1 MRTISRWRRG
11 NIPKWGG
18 ILVTIDEKRLAEAP
32 AKAAQSQSSPRPEEM
47 ARETSQ
53 FIATWPPSTEEL
65 HEIERDLKG
74 GTPTKQAGK
83 IPVAVQEWPDWL
95 QKQWIASQRRRAWQ
109 IEHPPTIGRR
119 VFSPGGIL
127 VISIILLF
135 ALLSFGLGAALNNR
149 TSASG
154 STSSSTSSSSGN
166 TSSGMSGMSS
176 QQNTANVPDATQQYG
191 NQPAKFTIDKDGAK
205 HFTMTAEQVMWQ
217 PVKGHKVL
225 AWTLDGTVPGP
236 MIQATAG
243 EHVRITIVNH
253 LPEPTAIHW
262 HGLEVATQDDGV
274 PPLGMKPIEPG
285 QSYTYDYT
293 IRDQDAGTHWYHS
306 HYDDLKQVGGGM
318 YGAFIIA
325 PRPGSPQ
332 YQPMMQAERAD
343 VDQTM
348 FIGMLGGYY
357 VINGKSFPDTQPL
370 TVEHGQTVHLRMIGA
385 DTSMIH
391 PMHLHGH
398 SFQVVATD
406 GHLLSAPYTKDTL
419 SVAPGETYDVTF
431 YAWAAPGSIYPLH
444 CHILSHLMNPGQ
456 TGSEMGGLIELL
468 EYQK

>member
-1 MRTISRWRRG
+1 M
-11 NIPKWGG
+11 
-18 ILVTIDEKRLAEAP
+18 TIDQKSLAEDAEDVE
-32 AKAAQSQSSPRPEEM
+32 KEQ
-47 ARETSQ
+47 ETSP
-53 FIATWPPSTEEL
+53 FIRTWPPSEEEL
-65 HEIERDLKG
+65 DQLESDLR
-74 GTPTKQAGK
+74 AGK
-83 IPVAVQEWPDWL
+83 HVAPIGQTTSHVEEWPDWL
-95 QKQWIASQRRRAWQ
+95 QQQWIASQRRRAWR
-109 IEHPPTIGRR
+109 IEHPSTARTR
-119 VFSPGGIL
+119 LFSPSGVLMIAVVAVMIL
-127 VISIILLF
+127 VTL
-135 ALLSFGLGAALNNR
+135 GVGAALNNR
-149 TSASG
+149 NGSSPST
-154 STSSSTSSSSGN
+154 STSSSTTGDTN
-166 TSSGMSGMSS
+166 DGMSG
-176 QQNTANVPDATQQYG
+176 QQTTKANAPDATQQYG
-191 NQPAKFTIDKDGAK
+191 NQPAKYVVDKDGAK
-205 HFTMTAEQVMWQ
+205 HFTLTAQQVMWQ

-243 EHVRITIVNH
+243 DHIRVTIVNH
-253 LPEPTAIHW
+253 LPEATTIHW
-262 HGLEVATQDDGV
+262 HGLEVPTDNDGV
-274 PPLGMKPIEPG
+274 PPVGMKPIQPG
-285 QSYTYDYT
+285 QSYTYDFT
-293 IRDQDAGTHWYHS
+293 LQDQDAGTHWYHS

-357 VINGKSFPDTQPL
+357 VINGKSFPDTPPL
-370 TVEHGQTVHLRMIGA
+370 VVKHGQTVHLRMIGA
-385 DTSMIH
+385 DASMIH

-398 SFQVVATD
+398 SFQVVASD
-406 GHLLSAPYTKDTL
+406 GHLLPAPYTKDTL

-456 TGSEMGGLIELL
+456 SGSEMGGLVELL

>member
-1 MRTISRWRRG
+1 M
-11 NIPKWGG
+11 
-18 ILVTIDEKRLAEAP
+18 TIDQKSLAEDTTDAET
-32 AKAAQSQSSPRPEEM
+32 AQDTSPE
-47 ARETSQ
+47 ASQ
-53 FIATWPPSTEEL
+53 FIRTWPPSEEEL
-65 HEIERDLKG
+65 DQIESDLK
-74 GTPTKQAGK
+74 TGK
-83 IPVAVQEWPDWL
+83 PAVPASQTSSHVEEWPDWL

-109 IEHPPTIGRR
+109 IEHPSAARSHL
-119 VFSPGGIL
+119 FSPSGIL
-127 VISIILLF
+127 MIAVVAVLILGSL
-135 ALLSFGLGAALNNR
+135 GVGAALNNR
-149 TSASG
+149 NSSSPSA
-154 STSSSTSSSSGN
+154 SSSTTDNASD
-166 TSSGMSGMSS
+166 GMSGMGS
-176 QQNTANVPDATQQYG
+176 QQATANVPDATRQYG
-191 NQPAKFTIDKDGAK
+191 NQPAKYVMNKDGAQ
-205 HFTMTAEQVMWQ
+205 HFTLTAQQVMWQ

-236 MIQATAG
+236 MLQATAG
-243 EHVRITIVNH
+243 DHVRVTIVNH
-253 LPEPTAIHW
+253 LPEATAIHW
-262 HGLEVATQDDGV
+262 HGLEVPTDNDGV
-274 PPLGMKPIEPG
+274 PPIGMKPIEPG
-285 QSYTYDYT
+285 QSYTYDFT
-293 IRDQDAGTHWYHS
+293 LQDQDAGTHWYHS
-306 HYDDLKQVGGGM
+306 HYDDIKQVGGGM

-357 VINGKSFPDTQPL
+357 VINGKSFPDTPPL
-370 TVEHGQTVHLRMIGA
+370 VVKHGQTVHLRMIGA

-398 SFQVVATD
+398 SFQVVASD
-406 GHLLSAPYTKDTL
+406 GHLLPAPYTKDTL

-456 TGSEMGGLIELL
+456 SGSEMGGLIELL

>member
-1 MRTISRWRRG
+1 M
-11 NIPKWGG
+11 
-18 ILVTIDEKRLAEAP
+18 TIDQKSLAEDTADAGTSQDASPEASQFIRTWPPTKEELDQLESDLKTGEAEAP
-32 AKAAQSQSSPRPEEM
+32 ASQTSSHVE
-47 ARETSQ
+47 
-53 FIATWPPSTEEL
+53 
-65 HEIERDLKG
+65 
-74 GTPTKQAGK
+74 
-83 IPVAVQEWPDWL
+83 EWPDWL

-109 IEHPPTIGRR
+109 IEHPSATR
-119 VFSPGGIL
+119 SH
-127 VISIILLF
+127 
-135 ALLSFGLGAALNNR
+135 LLSPSGLLMIAVVAVLILGSLGVGAALNNR
-149 TSASG
+149 TSSSPSA
-154 STSSSTSSSSGN
+154 SSSTTNNASD
-166 TSSGMSGMSS
+166 GMSGMGS
-176 QQNTANVPDATQQYG
+176 QQTTANVPDATQQHG
-191 NQPAKFTIDKDGAK
+191 NQPAKYVMDKDGAK
-205 HFTMTAEQVMWQ
+205 HFTLTAQQVMWQ

-236 MIQATAG
+236 MLQATAG
-243 EHVRITIVNH
+243 DHVRVTIVNH
-253 LPEPTAIHW
+253 LPEATAIHW
-262 HGLEVATQDDGV
+262 HGLEVPTDNDGV
-274 PPLGMKPIEPG
+274 PPIGMKPIEPG
-285 QSYTYDYT
+285 QSYTYDFT
-293 IRDQDAGTHWYHS
+293 LQDQDAGTHWYHS
-306 HYDDLKQVGGGM
+306 HYDDIKQVGGGM

-357 VINGKSFPDTQPL
+357 VINGKSFPDTPPL
-370 TVEHGQTVHLRMIGA
+370 VVKHGQTVHLRMIGA

-398 SFQVVATD
+398 SFQVVASD
-406 GHLLSAPYTKDTL
+406 GHLLPAPYTKDTL

>member
-1 MRTISRWRRG
+1 M
-11 NIPKWGG
+11 
-18 ILVTIDEKRLAEAP
+18 TIDQKSLAEDTEDTEDAEEVE
-32 AKAAQSQSSPRPEEM
+32 KAQGSSP
-47 ARETSQ
+47 ETSQ
-53 FIATWPPSTEEL
+53 FIRTWPPSEEEL
-65 HEIERDLKG
+65 DQLESDLR
-74 GTPTKQAGK
+74 AGK
-83 IPVAVQEWPDWL
+83 RAAPTSQTSSQVEEWPDWL
-95 QKQWIASQRRRAWQ
+95 QKQWITSQRRRAWH
-109 IEHPPTIGRR
+109 IEHPSTARSR
-119 VFSPGGIL
+119 LFSPGGIL
-127 VISIILLF
+127 MIGIVVALILVSVGVGT
-135 ALLSFGLGAALNNR
+135 ALTNR
-149 TSASG
+149 TGSSPSASSG
-154 STSSSTSSSSGN
+154 TTGDTSG
-166 TSSGMSGMSS
+166 GMSGMGN
-176 QQNTANVPDATQQYG
+176 QQTTANVPDAMQQYG
-191 NQPAKFTIDKDGAK
+191 NQPAKYVVDKDGAK
-205 HFTMTAEQVMWQ
+205 HFTLTAQQVMWQ

-243 EHVRITIVNH
+243 DHVRVTIVNH
-253 LPEPTAIHW
+253 LPEATAIHW
-262 HGLEVATQDDGV
+262 HGLEVPTDNDGV
-274 PPLGMKPIEPG
+274 PPIGMKPIQPG
-285 QSYTYDYT
+285 QSYTYDFT
-293 IRDQDAGTHWYHS
+293 LQDQDAGTHWYHS

-357 VINGKSFPDTQPL
+357 VINGKSFPDTPPL
-370 TVEHGQTVHLRMIGA
+370 IVKHGQTVHLRMIGA

-398 SFQVVATD
+398 SFQVVASD
-406 GHLLSAPYTKDTL
+406 GHLLPALYTKDTL